1 MAAIRERRE
10 VAFYESVYIARP
22 DISAAQV
29 EALTQRLTEIIET
42 SGGRVTKNEYWGL
55 KNLAYRIKKNRK
67 GHYSLLNIDAPSG
80 AVGEY
85 ERNMRLSEDVLRYLT
100 VRVDELEE
108 NPSVMMTRGSRDDR
122 GRGRGRG
129 FGGRDGGR
137 PQAAQPTGQAAKPT
151 EQAAKP
157 TEQAAQPTE
166 QAAEPTEQA
175 AQPTEQAAEPTVQA
189 AKPTEQAA
197 EPTEQ
202 AAEPTE
208 QAAEPTEQAAE
219 PTEQAAQPT
228 EQAAEPTEA
237 KAADETKETT
247 E

>member
-55 KNLAYRIKKNRK
+55 KNLSYRIKKNRK
-67 GHYSLLNIDAPSG
+67 GHYSLLNIDAPSE

-137 PQAAQPTGQAAKPT
+137 PQAAKPTEQPAAKPT
-151 EQAAKP
+151 EPDAKP
-157 TEQAAQPTE
+157 TEPDAQPTERSRPAAQPTE
-166 QAAEPTEQA
+166 PTRADRTGREA
-175 AQPTEQAAEPTVQA
+175 DRTAQPTG
-189 AKPTEQAA
+189 
-197 EPTEQ
+197 
-202 AAEPTE
+202 
-208 QAAEPTEQAAE
+208 
-219 PTEQAAQPT
+219 
-228 EQAAEPTEA
+228 QAAEPTEA

>member
-1 MAAIRERRE
+1 MCIVRAPSSGWDSLVYGGLPDFVVRAEHTVARSRDACRSSGQGIEERRD

-29 EALTQRLTEIIET
+29 EALTQRLTEIIEAG
-42 SGGRVTKNEYWGL
+42 GGRVTKNEYWGL

-100 VRVDELEE
+100 VKVDELDD
-108 NPSVMMTRGSRDDR
+108 NPSIMMTRGSRDDR

-129 FGGRDGGR
+129 FGGRDGPR
-137 PQAAQPTGQAAKPT
+137 PQSAPPPAAADAAKA
-151 EQAAKP
+151 ESKP
-157 TEQAAQPTE
+157 
-166 QAAEPTEQA
+166 
-175 AQPTEQAAEPTVQA
+175 
-189 AKPTEQAA
+189 
-197 EPTEQ
+197 
-202 AAEPTE
+202 
-208 QAAEPTEQAAE
+208 
-219 PTEQAAQPT
+219 
-228 EQAAEPTEA
+228 
-237 KAADETKETT
+237 ADEPKETT

>member
-1 MAAIRERRE
+1 MCRSSGQGIEERRD

-29 EALTQRLTEIIET
+29 EALTQRLTEIIEAG
-42 SGGRVTKNEYWGL
+42 GGRVTKNEYWGL

-100 VRVDELEE
+100 VKVDELDD
-108 NPSVMMTRGSRDDR
+108 NPSIMMTRGSRDDR

-129 FGGRDGGR
+129 FGGRDGPR
-137 PQAAQPTGQAAKPT
+137 PQSAPPPAAADAAKA
-151 EQAAKP
+151 ESKP
-157 TEQAAQPTE
+157 
-166 QAAEPTEQA
+166 
-175 AQPTEQAAEPTVQA
+175 
-189 AKPTEQAA
+189 
-197 EPTEQ
+197 
-202 AAEPTE
+202 
-208 QAAEPTEQAAE
+208 
-219 PTEQAAQPT
+219 
-228 EQAAEPTEA
+228 
-237 KAADETKETT
+237 ADEPKETT

>member
-42 SGGRVTKNEYWGL
+42 GGGRVTRNEYWGL

-67 GHYSLLNIDAPSG
+67 GHYSLLNIDAPSET
-80 AVGEY
+80 VGEF

-100 VRVDELEE
+100 VRVDELDE

-137 PQAAQPTGQAAKPT
+137 PQSARPAEK
-151 EQAAKP
+151 
-157 TEQAAQPTE
+157 TE
-166 QAAEPTEQA
+166 QAAEKTG
-175 AQPTEQAAEPTVQA
+175 QAAEKTG
-189 AKPTEQAA
+189 QAA
-197 EPTEQ
+197 EKTGQ
-202 AAEPTE
+202 AAEKTG
-208 QAAEPTEQAAE
+208 QAAEKTEQPAE
-219 PTEQAAQPT
+219 K
-228 EQAAEPTEA
+228 TEA
-237 KAADETKETT
+237 NTADEAKETT

>member
-1 MAAIRERRE
+1 M
-10 VAFYESVYIARP
+10 AFYESVYIARP

-55 KNLAYRIKKNRK
+55 KNLSYRIKKNRK
-67 GHYSLLNIDAPSG
+67 GHYSLLNIDAPSE

-137 PQAAQPTGQAAKPT
+137 PQAAKPTEPDAKPT
-151 EQAAKP
+151 EPDAKPTEPDAQP
-157 TEQAAQPTE
+157 TEQAAQPTN
-166 QAAEPTEQA
+166 
-175 AQPTEQAAEPTVQA
+175 
-189 AKPTEQAA
+189 KPRSRPNKPRSRPNRTRSR
-197 EPTEQ
+197 PNRR
-202 AAEPTE
+202 
-208 QAAEPTEQAAE
+208 
-219 PTEQAAQPT
+219 
-228 EQAAEPTEA
+228 EA
-237 KAADETKETT
+237 DRTGREADRAGRGADRGQGGR
-247 E
+247 